1 MEEKNLVN
9 FEDVLKFY
17 SINKINQQKN
27 ALDYARAKSIREKSL
42 FGARKISKM
51 IGVPE
56 GTVNNW
62 LMGKK
67 IPRAVKGLKMLEVMG
82 LLPLKISDSP
92 AFRHFLITLGLRY
105 SDGCIYEQKRN
116 NSFTF
121 YVCFSDEIDAK
132 KFIED
137 SKKAWGIN
145 FNAEYSPKA
154 RAYYVYLPSSLAR
167 LMLAVGSVKG
177 DKTSQNFEMPKWV
190 LDLPDSL
197 KSEFLSGLFSGD
209 GDSPRLKPSKK
220 ASESLRLSLSSE
232 KGIANE
238 FCNGFMRDVQKLITD
253 LDIKSTTPK
262 VMENQQTLSKNGK
275 VTYPIVIRILTNK
288 PNMTKFLEKIKY
300 IYCNRAIE
308 KSNIVLEALKEC
320 N

>member
-1 MEEKNLVN
+1 MEEKILAG
-9 FEDVLKFY
+9 FKEVLQFY
-17 SINKINQQKN
+17 STDKINQQKN
-27 ALDYARAKSIREKSL
+27 ALNYIRVKNIREKNLS
-42 FGARKISKM
+42 GARKISR
-51 IGVPE
+51 IIDIPE

-67 IPRAVKGLKMLEVMG
+67 TPRAVKGLKMLEVMG
-82 LLPLKISDSP
+82 LLPLRISDSP

-121 YVCFSDEIDAK
+121 YVCFSDKIDAL

-137 SKKAWGIN
+137 SKKAWNIN
-145 FNAEYSPKA
+145 LSAEYSPKA
-154 RAYYVYLPSSLAR
+154 NAYYVYLPSSLAR

-177 DKTSQNFEMPKWV
+177 DKTSQNFEMPKWIF
-190 LDLPDSL
+190 DLPDYL

-209 GDSPRLKPSKK
+209 GDSPRLKSSKK

-232 KGIANE
+232 KNIANE

-253 LDIKSTTPK
+253 LSIKSTQPK
-262 VMENQQTLSKNGK
+262 VMENQPALSKNGK

-288 PNMTKFLEKIKY
+288 PNMIKFLEKIKY
-300 IYCNRAIE
+300 AYCNRAIE
-308 KSNIVLEALKEC
+308 KSNIVLEALKEG